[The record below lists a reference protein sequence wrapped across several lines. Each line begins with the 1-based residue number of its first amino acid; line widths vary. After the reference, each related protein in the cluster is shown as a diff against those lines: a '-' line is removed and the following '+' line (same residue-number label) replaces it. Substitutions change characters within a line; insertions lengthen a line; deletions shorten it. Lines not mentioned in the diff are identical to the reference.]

1 MTIETCPKYEGC
13 SAILCPLATED
24 ENNNYIWY
32 PDEDICTKQ
41 EFGSLDWI
49 KRQRKIAKKAK
60 EGYFTF
66 AMLKRDFKIANG
78 LQGLDPDSESSEK
91 TQLQKWLKLHPVKKE
106 MSEAQREVVR
116 QRFQKYTSKREEA
129 LKQYRENKK
138 KEHAPA

>member
-13 SAILCPLATED
+13 SAILCPLAAED

-41 EFGSLDWI
+41 EFGCLDWI
-49 KRQRKIAKKAK
+49 KRQRKIARKAK

-66 AMLKRDFKIANG
+66 AMLKRNFIVKYG
-78 LQGLDPDSESSEK
+78 LQGLDPDSDISEK
-91 TQLQKWLKLHPVKKE
+91 TQLQKWLELHPVKNPVKKGI
-106 MSEAQREVVR
+106 SEAQKEIGR
-116 QRFQKYTSKREEA
+116 QA

-138 KEHAPA
+138 KEHDPA

>member
-32 PDEDICTKQ
+32 PDEDICARY
-41 EFGSLDWI
+41 GLGLDWI
-49 KRQRKIAKKAK
+49 KRQKKIAKRAK

-66 AMLKRDFKIANG
+66 AMLKRNFIVGNG
-78 LQGLDPDSESSEK
+78 LQGLDPDELEES
-91 TQLQKWLKLHPVKKE
+91 QLQKWLKKHPIRKVKKE
-106 MSEAQREVVR
+106 MSEAQKEIGR
-116 QRFQKYTSKREEA
+116 QA
-129 LKQYRENKK
+129 LKQYWEKK

>member
-13 SAILCPLATED
+13 NAILCPLATED

-49 KRQRKIAKKAK
+49 KRQRKIAKRAK

-66 AMLKRDFKIANG
+66 AMLKRNFIVKYG
-78 LQGLDPDSESSEK
+78 LQGLDPDSDISEK
-91 TQLQKWLKLHPVKKE
+91 TQLQKWLELHPVKNPVKKG
-106 MSEAQREVVR
+106 MSEAQKEIGR
-116 QRFQKYTSKREEA
+116 QA

>member
-1 MTIETCPKYEGC
+1 MRIKTCPKYKGC
-13 SAILCPLATED
+13 NAILCPLAAED

-41 EFGSLDWI
+41 EFSSLDWI
-49 KRQRKIAKKAK
+49 KRQRKIARKAK

-66 AMLKRDFKIANG
+66 AMLKRDFILKHG
-78 LQGLDPDSESSEK
+78 LQGLDPDSDISEK
-91 TQLQKWLKLHPVKKE
+91 TQLQKWLELHPVKNPVKKGISEVQKE
-106 MSEAQREVVR
+106 IGR
-116 QRFQKYTSKREEA
+116 QA